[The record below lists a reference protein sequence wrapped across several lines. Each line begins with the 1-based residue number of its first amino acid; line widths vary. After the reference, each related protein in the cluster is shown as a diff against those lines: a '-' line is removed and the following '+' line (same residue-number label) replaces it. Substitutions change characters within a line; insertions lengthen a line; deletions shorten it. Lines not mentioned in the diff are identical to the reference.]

1 MKLVENQKGDNMTIK
16 EAAAQH
22 GVSTQAIY
30 KRLNQ
35 HGVKLSTL
43 KDHDTGELT
52 ADGEAVINQLF
63 NQPKPTGNNQ
73 LKETIS
79 RMTTEIAEVK
89 VQNEALRERVR
100 ELEADKAYLQGQNTE
115 LLTRIPPALPAPG
128 QTEKRGFFSK
138 LFGK

>member
-1 MKLVENQKGDNMTIK
+1 MTIK

-35 HGVKLSTL
+35 QGVKLSTL
-43 KDHDTGELT
+43 KNPDTGELT
-52 ADGEAVINQLF
+52 ADGEVVINQLF
-63 NQPKPTGNNQ
+63 NQPKPAGNNQ

-79 RMTTEIAEVK
+79 QLTTELASLKAE
-89 VQNEALRERVR
+89 NEALRERVR

-128 QTEKRGFFSK
+128 QTAKRGFFSR

>member
-1 MKLVENQKGDNMTIK
+1 MTIK

-35 HGVKLSTL
+35 QGVKLSTL
-43 KDHDTGELT
+43 KNPDTGELT
-52 ADGEAVINQLF
+52 ADGEAVINKLF
-63 NQPKPTGNNQ
+63 NQPKPAGNNQ
-73 LKETIS
+73 LKDEINKLS
-79 RMTTEIAEVK
+79 TEVAELK
-89 VQNEALRERVR
+89 AQNEALRERVR
-100 ELEADKAYLQGQNTE
+100 DLEADKAYLQGQNTE

-128 QTEKRGFFSK
+128 QTEKRGFFSR

>member
-1 MKLVENQKGDNMTIK
+1 MTIK